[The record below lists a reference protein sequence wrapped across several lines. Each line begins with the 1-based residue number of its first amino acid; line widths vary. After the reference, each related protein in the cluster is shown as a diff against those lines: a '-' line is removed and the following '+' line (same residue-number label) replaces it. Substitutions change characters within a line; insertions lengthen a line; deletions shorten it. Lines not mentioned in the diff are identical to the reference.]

1 MVFQDDHCEKCG
13 KKYTNVKYKWC
24 EPCQINYLEKNFANW
39 TSGNEI
45 IDNFIKENQQKANRS
60 EEFFE
65 WVPYNK
71 FKIITNYSA
80 IWKDAYLYL
89 YNKENHEIYRR
100 GELKV
105 ALRYLDNFK
114 IPNDDFLNEV

>member
-1 MVFQDDHCEKCG
+1 MVFKGSDICLKCG
-13 KKYTNVKYKWC
+13 KPYTCGFWCNTCSVKYVQENLCSW
-24 EPCQINYLEKNFANW
+24 
-39 TSGNEI
+39 SGNEI

-65 WVPYNK
+65 WIPYNK
-71 FKIITNYSA
+71 FKDITNYSA

-89 YNKENHEIYRR
+89 NNKENHEICRR
-100 GELKV
+100 GELNV

-114 IPNDDFLNEV
+114 NPNDDFLNEV